1 MEDQNMEVYLADNA
15 DVVLTVA
22 GDNAAKSSEI
32 LDNVESC
39 MSEHQNVYC
48 HSEIPKKSITPTTQ
62 ACLLVNIRPGRSFRI
77 WILTLPW
84 KRSRI

>member
-1 MEDQNMEVYLADNA
+1 MEDQNMEVYMADNA

-48 HSEIPKKSITPTTQ
+48 HSGNPKKSITPMMQ
-62 ACLLVNIRPGRSFRI
+62 GSLSESIRPGRFFRI

-84 KRSRI
+84 KKSRI